1 MNRCVSALRDP
12 PLPVSEEELRHPAPA
27 APRARPTFSHDCP
40 NVHPSF
46 PCPVPVRGHLTGSV
60 HGQTQRTLEMS
71 ASERL
76 SASGDLSLRRDLLF
90 SVNEETRLHGHSGE
104 A

>member
-1 MNRCVSALRDP
+1 
-12 PLPVSEEELRHPAPA
+12 
-27 APRARPTFSHDCP
+27 
-40 NVHPSF
+40 
-46 PCPVPVRGHLTGSV
+46 VRGHLTGSV

-90 SVNEETRLHGHSGE
+90 SV
-104 A
+104 